1 MRKRR
6 MRIAALL
13 LSVVTA
19 VTSFTIPSKPVTVE
33 AAVSQSDATKTATSS
48 GVIYADSRTDFRDE
62 SIYFTMVTRFY
73 NGDESNDVQ
82 CWDGT
87 QYNLNDPAWRG
98 DFKGLI
104 EKLDYIKALGFTA
117 VWITPVVENISG

>member
-33 AAVSQSDATKTATSS
+33 AAVSQSEPQKRQLRPALSTRTAERIF
-48 GVIYADSRTDFRDE
+48 VMNP
-62 SIYFTMVTRFY
+62 FTL
-73 NGDESNDVQ
+73 S
-82 CWDGT
+82 
-87 QYNLNDPAWRG
+87 
-98 DFKGLI
+98 
-104 EKLDYIKALGFTA
+104 
-117 VWITPVVENISG
+117 